1 MSPRD
6 FIHFVIENIVDHPEQ
21 VAIEEKDEEYGKKIS
36 IKVAQEDI
44 GLIIGREGRRIK
56 AIRRLAGI
64 IGTKMQTKIFVE
76 LEK

>member
-1 MSPRD
+1 MSLRD

-56 AIRRLAGI
+56 AIRKLTGI

>member
-1 MSPRD
+1 MSLRD

-44 GLIIGREGRRIK
+44 GLIIGREGKRIK
-56 AIRRLAGI
+56 AIRRLTGI